1 MTPASRPEYDVV
13 VVGAGTAGSVLA
25 ARLSEEPSRHVL
37 LVEAGDDYV
46 RAEPP
51 ASVRAV
57 NWRQALLEPGLQWP
71 GLTARLTT
79 AQKPVP
85 YARGRG
91 TGGST
96 LVNAMISMRGEPADF
111 DDWAAAGATGWAWD
125 DVLLTFRQL
134 EDDPTFGDRP
144 YRGRGGP
151 MPVWRPGQARLGAVD
166 AAFAQAAI
174 AAGHPE
180 IDDYDLPGSTGLSPT
195 AFHCRDGVR
204 VSAAD
209 AYLRPAVARPNLTV
223 LSGAVAERLA
233 LSGSTVTGVHL
244 RTTDGVASRISA
256 AEVVLSAGAVNSPA
270 LLIRSGIGP
279 AAALRDLDVPIVV
292 DLPGVGEGLADHP
305 VLWFHLPLHED
316 ARAASLDAWPLGRY
330 LRFSSADLGS
340 TGDGSR
346 NDLMA
351 LSLNYAGFGPE
362 ALTCGRLY
370 LSLFQPLSRG
380 RLRVTSLD
388 PAAAPTVEVDMLEHP
403 ADLARMRVGVRHL
416 ARLAATAPVSGLADG
431 PPTRGVLAGVVP
443 QLITGAEPDDE
454 LDGLLRNGIASF
466 NHAVG
471 TCRMGPA
478 DDGSAVV
485 DADCRVYGIAG
496 LRVVD
501 ASVMPMIP
509 RANTALTT
517 VMLGEHVA
525 GRMTARMGSSTSTRR
540 EVR

>member
-1 MTPASRPEYDVV
+1 VTLAPRSEYDVV
-13 VVGAGTAGSVLA
+13 VVGAGTAGCVLA
-25 ARLSEEPSRHVL
+25 ARLSQDPSRRVL
-37 LVEAGDDYV
+37 LVEAGEDYIH
-46 RAEPP
+46 AEPP
-51 ASVRAV
+51 DSVRAV

-79 AQKPVP
+79 GQKPVP

-125 DVLLTFRQL
+125 DVLPTFQQL

-151 MPVWRPGQARLGAVD
+151 MPVWRPGETRLGAVD
-166 AAFAQAAI
+166 AAFARAAI
-174 AAGHPE
+174 TAGHPE
-180 IDDYDLPGSTGLSPT
+180 TDDYDLPGSTGLSPT

-209 AYLRPAVARPNLTV
+209 AYLRPAAGRPNLSV
-223 LSGAVAERLA
+223 LTDAVAERLA
-233 LSGSTVTGVHL
+233 VDGSRVTGVHL
-244 RTTDGVASRISA
+244 RTADGVARRVQA
-256 AEVVLSAGAVNSPA
+256 AEVVLSAGAINSPT

-279 AAALRDLDVPIVV
+279 AAVLRDLEVPVVV
-292 DLPGVGEGLADHP
+292 DLAGVGQGLADHP
-305 VLWFHLPLHED
+305 VLWLHLPLREG
-316 ARAASLDAWPLGRY
+316 ARCASLDAWPLGRY
-330 LRFSSADLGS
+330 LRFSSADVG
-340 TGDGSR
+340 GVEDGSR

-351 LSLNYAGFGPE
+351 LSLNYAGFGSE

-370 LSLFQPLSRG
+370 LSLFEPQSRG

-388 PAAAPTVEVDMLEHP
+388 PNAVPNVEVDMLEHP
-403 ADLARMRVGVRHL
+403 SDLARMRVGVRHL
-416 ARLAATAPVSGLADG
+416 ARLATARALRELMDG
-431 PPTRGVLAGVVP
+431 PPAEGVLAGVNP
-443 QLITGAEPDDE
+443 QRITGAEPDDE
-454 LDGLLRNGIASF
+454 LDALLRQGIASF

-478 DDGSAVV
+478 DDDASVV
-485 DADCRVYGIAG
+485 DADCRVRGVTG

-501 ASVMPMIP
+501 ASVMPTIP

-517 VMLGEHVA
+517 VMLGEHMA
-525 GRMTARMGSSTSTRR
+525 ARMAARTGSSTAVR
-540 EVR
+540 EVTR